1 MTSISAASLLPI
13 ARLTWRERLSA
24 RHEHPFRA
32 HSHASR
38 APRRRVGLL
47 TGRTVALPERRVN
60 RRAEARIRNSA
71 KRQAAYQVGVVVRE
85 GLDAPVSRADSA
97 GHVFAATALEHNLTL
112 VTRNVKDFAG
122 LGVSLLNPWDAA

>member
-32 HSHASR
+32 HSHSSR

-47 TGRTVALPERRVN
+47 AGRRVALPERRVN
-60 RRAEARIRNSA
+60 RRTEARIRNPA
-71 KRQAAYQVGVVVRE
+71 KRQAAYQIGVVVRE

-97 GHVFAATALEHNLTL
+97 GHVLDSRPMEQGPRGTST
-112 VTRNVKDFAG
+112 G
-122 LGVSLLNPWDAA
+122 LGVAVLNPWDAA